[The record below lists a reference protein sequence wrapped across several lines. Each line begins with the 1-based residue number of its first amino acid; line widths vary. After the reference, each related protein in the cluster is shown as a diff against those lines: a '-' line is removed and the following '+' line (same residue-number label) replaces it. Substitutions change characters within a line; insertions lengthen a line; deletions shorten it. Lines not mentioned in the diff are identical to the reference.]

1 MNNKEKKQSY
11 LFYVGVDLSKE
22 KFDAC
27 IRFDSEDQQ
36 HRVFDNNPSGINKF
50 IKWLMHQENFCF
62 KNALICMEHTGL
74 YSRELVK
81 ALVTIETF
89 VWVESPLQIKKSLGF
104 LRGKND
110 KIDSARIAYYAEKH
124 QENVRLTQSTNE
136 VLQKLQDLLSA
147 RDRLMKSKGQLQR
160 PLNELKRIDKET
172 YKDLIK
178 INRPVINQIYKSLE
192 QIKKE
197 ILTVIKSNDWTNRQY
212 MLASS
217 VKGVGMVLAVQLMV
231 YTHGFT
237 RMQNGRQLACYAGVA
252 PFEHTS
258 GSSIKRRTHTSNFAN
273 MKLKSTLHLAAI
285 SSIQHNPDL
294 KKYYKRRLAEGKSKM
309 CVINAVRAKLLYKVL
324 AVVKRGT
331 PYINYN
337 NAA

>member
-1 MNNKEKKQSY
+1 MNKSEKNQSY
-11 LFYVGVDLSKE
+11 KFYVGVDLSKE
-22 KFDAC
+22 KFDALF
-27 IRFDSEDQQ
+27 RFDSEDQQ
-36 HRVFDNNPSGINKF
+36 HRVFDNNKKGIERFVSWLEKQKGFKF
-50 IKWLMHQENFCF
+50 K
-62 KNALICMEHTGL
+62 KTLICMEHTGL

-81 ALVTIETF
+81 AMVSIEAD

-110 KIDSARIAYYAEKH
+110 KIDSGRIAYYAEKYSDKA
-124 QENVRLTQSTNE
+124 RLVQSNND

-147 RDRLMKSKGQLQR
+147 RDRLIKTKGQLQR
-160 PLNELKRIDKET
+160 PLNELKRIDKAT
-172 YKDLIK
+172 YQDLIK
-178 INRPVINQIYKSLE
+178 INRPVINQLTKSLS

-197 ILTVIKSNDWTNRQY
+197 IQAVINSDEIIKRQY
-212 MLASS
+212 LLVCS
-217 VKGVGMVLAVQLMV
+217 VKGVGMVLGVQLMV

-258 GSSIKRRTHTSNFAN
+258 GSSVRGRTHTSNFAN
-273 MKLKSTLHLAAI
+273 MTLKSTLHLAAI

-294 KKYYKRRLAEGKSKM
+294 KKYYKRKVAEGKSKM
-309 CVINAVRAKLLYKVL
+309 CVINAVRAKLLYRVL

-331 PYINYN
+331 PYQNV
-337 NAA
+337 A

>member
-1 MNNKEKKQSY
+1 
-11 LFYVGVDLSKE
+11 
-22 KFDAC
+22 
-27 IRFDSEDQQ
+27 
-36 HRVFDNNPSGINKF
+36 
-50 IKWLMHQENFCF
+50 
-62 KNALICMEHTGL
+62 MEHTGL